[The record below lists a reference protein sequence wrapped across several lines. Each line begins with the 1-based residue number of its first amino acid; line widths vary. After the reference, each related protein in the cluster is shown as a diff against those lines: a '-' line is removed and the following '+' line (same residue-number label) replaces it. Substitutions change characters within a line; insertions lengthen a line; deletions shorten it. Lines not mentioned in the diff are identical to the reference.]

1 MKAESK
7 RLAHMRQNPKA
18 DWTIKDVEALCKD
31 YDILFAAPRGGG
43 SHCKIA
49 HSGHAAI
56 LTIPYKRPIKP
67 VYIRKL
73 VEFIDSVRLS
83 HE

>member
-18 DWTIKDVEALCKD
+18 DWTIKDVEALCKE

-43 SHCKIA
+43 SHCKNRA
-49 HSGHAAI
+49 FW
-56 LTIPYKRPIKP
+56 PCRY
-67 VYIRKL
+67 
-73 VEFIDSVRLS
+73 FDDSL
-83 HE
+83 